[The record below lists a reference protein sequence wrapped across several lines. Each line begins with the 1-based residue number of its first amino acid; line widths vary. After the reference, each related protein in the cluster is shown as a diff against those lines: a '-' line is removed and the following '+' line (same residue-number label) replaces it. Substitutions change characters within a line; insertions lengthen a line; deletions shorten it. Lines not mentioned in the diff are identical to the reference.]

1 MLRVTLARLLGV
13 DDVLARLQDNVQQA
27 LNEATAPAI
36 SGGRLIEGV
45 EITAYEDK
53 EVNHG
58 LDSPLRGWLVVRNDT
73 EAIVWDAQADSPAP
87 SKTLTLRANT
97 DCTVSVW
104 VF

>member
-1 MLRVTLARLLGV
+1 
-13 DDVLARLQDNVQQA
+13 VQQA

-36 SGGRLIEGV
+36 SGGRLIEDV

-58 LDSPLRGWLVVRNDT
+58 LASPLQGWLVVRNDT
-73 EAIVWDAQADSPAP
+73 EAIVWDAQAGSPAP
-87 SKTLTLRANT
+87 SKTLTLRANA